1 MAKFLYLYKTQCN
14 ECNKNAQK
22 KKLSKINYWQVI
34 FKCIKI
40 KLQSYVIFFPS
51 KIYHGSLKTVF
62 SIFLFHFL
70 HRPLILVNHDKYNN
84 PLYNLRE
91 NKKLSSP
98 YILKQWFPN

>member
-1 MAKFLYLYKTQCN
+1 MYIKHNVTSVIKM
-14 ECNKNAQK
+14 QK
-22 KKLSKINYWQVI
+22 KNLSKINYWQVI

-40 KLQSYVIFFPS
+40 KLQSYVILFPS
-51 KIYHGSLKTVF
+51 KIYHGPLKTLF

-91 NKKLSSP
+91 NKN
-98 YILKQWFPN
+98 FPLLTF